1 MKLKKR
7 QSKIIDIIRQQ
18 GRVTVDDLVAI
29 FDTSAETIRRDLKAL
44 SKKGK
49 VRKVHGGATLPG
61 SSEEG
66 PFQQRLGENVEAKR
80 RIAQKAAEIITS
92 GSTLFIAT
100 GSSTLIL
107 AEELLNIADLTI
119 ITNSLDV
126 AEVMGSSK
134 KDARVFLLGGEYSK
148 HFRATYGALVTAQ
161 LSLFHVD
168 HVVISAGAI
177 DATAGVMGFD
187 FDEANIENAMLD
199 HAENTIL
206 LLDSSKFARIA
217 PYKIGRLN
225 QFDQIIC
232 ETQPGVLLKEALI
245 KNNVSIVCTDT
256 DPPPKN
262 QN

>member
-49 VRKVHGGATLPG
+49 VQKVHGGATLPG

-66 PFQQRLGENVEAKR
+66 DPFQHRIGENIEAKR
-80 RIAQKAAEIITS
+80 LIAQKATQIIS
-92 GSTLFIAT
+92 PGNTLFIAT
-100 GSSTLIL
+100 GSSTLVF
-107 AEELLNIADLTI
+107 AEELLNIPELTV

-126 AEVMGSSK
+126 AKVMGDSK
-134 KDARVFLLGGEYSK
+134 KNARVFLLGGEYNK
-148 HFRATYGALVTAQ
+148 KFRASYGPLVISQ

-168 HVVISAGAI
+168 HAIISAGAI

-187 FDEANIENAMLD
+187 FDESNIENNMLD
-199 HAENTIL
+199 HAKNTVL
-206 LLDSSKFARIA
+206 LLDSSKFTKIA

-225 QFDQIIC
+225 QFDQLIC
-232 ETQPGVLLKEALI
+232 ETLPNHHLKEALI
-245 KNNVSIVCTDT
+245 KNNVNIICTDA
-256 DPPPKN
+256 DPPP
-262 QN
+262 